1 MNTSRFLLAI
11 VLFFCLILA
20 RAEVNYLPIG
30 YEFKDKY
37 SFINENDF
45 ILLYRTKEVE
55 SSDKIIQK
63 LSSHFLPLGSLALN
77 FGPTDNFFWIA
88 LPIKNENQKNEIV
101 HFTLK
106 NSAINRIRSYWV
118 EDGEVLDSAIT
129 GDELPFECRPYPF
142 CSFTFPLELKR
153 QGKGF
158 LLLELD
164 KRNENFF
171 CAFDL
176 HTQKEF
182 HRFELRTYWVFG
194 IFSGLILLSIVV
206 NVFLYISF
214 FEKIH
219 LWYSIYAFSNLF
231 LLMSYEGLD
240 FQFFY
245 PNWPLLSNLSRYFT
259 TSLTYIFIFQIFLT
273 FLSESRHKRKIENG
287 CRVVQ
292 FCHLLLI
299 IGVCI
304 VFRFYS
310 DTTYLKILLFRLL
323 SILSLI
329 SLLLLLIF
337 SFVEMRKSR
346 GTALLFFIGIFL
358 LFLGS
363 IEYLLNINGLYTG
376 IIFFETAIPSNL
388 QIFVV
393 LEVLVVF
400 LAIFYRY
407 KKYRYEAWN
416 LQNKLLQSEN
426 RWYQQMLSGVFDE
439 RNRIAKDIHDGIGSK
454 LFGSRMK
461 LEMSLRT
468 SENVDEVLISEA
480 IKELTEINSDLRD
493 IVWSLSTTSDGDV
506 SLLQKLILDLNRLFY
521 LNQRELKSELYLT
534 ADVNPSFLLDLQL
547 MVMEMSTNFSKYSLC
562 LEVSLILREDGDSFI
577 FEWREKNPLESKNS
591 YANGLGLKSI
601 DSRLNKWNGVRDR
614 KTYPFDYVISFPLES
629 IRKKEFS

>member
-1 MNTSRFLLAI
+1 M
-11 VLFFCLILA
+11 
-20 RAEVNYLPIG
+20 
-30 YEFKDKY
+30 
-37 SFINENDF
+37 
-45 ILLYRTKEVE
+45 
-55 SSDKIIQK
+55 
-63 LSSHFLPLGSLALN
+63 
-77 FGPTDNFFWIA
+77 
-88 LPIKNENQKNEIV
+88 
-101 HFTLK
+101 
-106 NSAINRIRSYWV
+106 
-118 EDGEVLDSAIT
+118 
-129 GDELPFECRPYPF
+129 
-142 CSFTFPLELKR
+142 
-153 QGKGF
+153 
-158 LLLELD
+158 
-164 KRNENFF
+164 
-171 CAFDL
+171 
-176 HTQKEF
+176 
-182 HRFELRTYWVFG
+182 
-194 IFSGLILLSIVV
+194 
-206 NVFLYISF
+206 
-214 FEKIH
+214 
-219 LWYSIYAFSNLF
+219 
-231 LLMSYEGLD
+231 
-240 FQFFY
+240 
-245 PNWPLLSNLSRYFT
+245 SNLSRYFT

-577 FEWREKNPLESKNS
+577 FEWREKNHLESKSS